1 MIGSHDNP
9 PFANVCTDEFYSEKA
24 ENGGIMNGAYLYGNL
39 YPEASSEK
47 RQNLIDNL
55 KWDRRA
61 RVKAKYEELLRF
73 GEKIQFMFMDF
84 FGLDKTYNYAGTQNS
99 DNWKL
104 RLKKSY
110 KEDYYRALA
119 WQPGDK
125 GVNNVPVNMPEQL
138 KRAVIAKIG
147 TGGGDFA
154 EQKPLIDKLEH
165 YEQVLKEKG

>member
-1 MIGSHDNP
+1 
-9 PFANVCTDEFYSEKA
+9 
-24 ENGGIMNGAYLYGNL
+24 
-39 YPEASSEK
+39 
-47 RQNLIDNL
+47 
-55 KWDRRA
+55 
-61 RVKAKYEELLRF
+61 
-73 GEKIQFMFMDF
+73 MDF